1 MNLQENIARI
11 KVIMEAGQVKPV
23 HEVSDELYDALKNIH
38 SNDRII
44 MSSNSEITFKQIPIE
59 KQTVTTKPRGLWYGI
74 GSSWVDWVRSE
85 MPDWEVDN
93 IFKIDINTDRMLL
106 ISTSEELLAFNKK
119 YGAVLSEHY
128 SAIDWAKVASDY
140 GGIEIS
146 PYNYKLRMN
155 REVFW
160 YYGWDVA
167 SGCIWDEGIVTGVT
181 KL

>member
-11 KVIMEAGQVKPV
+11 KVIMESNQAKPM
-23 HEVSDELYDALKNIH
+23 HEISNELYDAIKNVH
-38 SNDRII
+38 TNDRII
-44 MSSNSEITFKQIPIE
+44 MSSNSELTFNQVPIE
-59 KQTVTTKPRGLWYGI
+59 KQSQGAKPRGLWYGV
-74 GSSWVDWVRSE
+74 GPSWIDWVRSE

-93 IFKIDINTDRMLL
+93 IFKIDIDVDKILKITN
-106 ISTSEELLAFNKK
+106 SEELLAFNKN
-119 YGAVLSEHY
+119 YGVKTQY
-128 SAIDWAKVASDY
+128 YNVIDWAKVASDY

-146 PYNYKLRMN
+146 PYNYKLRME

-167 SGCIWDEGIVTGVT
+167 SGCVWNEGVITGVI

>member
-11 KVIMEAGQVKPV
+11 KVIMEANQVKPV
-23 HEVSDELYDALKNIH
+23 HEVSDELYDAIKNIH
-38 SNDRII
+38 TNDRII
-44 MSSNSEITFKQIPIE
+44 MSSNSELTFNQVPIE
-59 KQTVTTKPRGLWYGI
+59 KQSQGAKPRGLWYGV
-74 GSSWVDWVRSE
+74 GPSWIDWVRSE

-93 IFKIDINTDRMLL
+93 IFKIDVNQDMMLT
-106 ISTSEELLAFNKK
+106 ITNSEELLAFNKK
-119 YGAVLSEHY
+119 YGIKTEY
-128 SAIDWAKVASDY
+128 YNIIDWAKVASDY

-146 PYNYKLRMN
+146 PYNYKLRME

-167 SGCIWDEGIVTGVT
+167 SGCVWNEGVITGVI

>member
-11 KVIMEAGQVKPV
+11 KVIMESNHVKPM
-23 HEVSDELYDALKNIH
+23 HEVSDELYDVIKNVHI
-38 SNDRII
+38 NDRLI
-44 MSSNSEITFKQIPIE
+44 MSSNSELTFNQVPIDKQS
-59 KQTVTTKPRGLWYGI
+59 QGAKPRGLWYGI
-74 GSSWVDWVRSE
+74 GPSWIDWVRSE

-93 IFKIDINTDRMLL
+93 IFKIDIDVDKILKITN
-106 ISTSEELLAFNKK
+106 SEELLAFNKN
-119 YGAVLSEHY
+119 YGVKTHY
-128 SAIDWAKVASDY
+128 YNVIDWVKVASEY

-146 PYNYKLRMN
+146 PYNYKLRMA

-167 SGCIWDEGIVTGVT
+167 SGCIWDEGVITGVD

>member
-11 KVIMEAGQVKPV
+11 KVIMESNHAKPM
-23 HEVSDELYDALKNIH
+23 HEISDELYDAIKNVH
-38 SNDRII
+38 TNDRII
-44 MSSNSEITFKQIPIE
+44 MSSNSELTFNQVPIE
-59 KQTVTTKPRGLWYGI
+59 KQSQGAKPRGLWYGV
-74 GSSWVDWVRSE
+74 GPSWIDWVRSE

-93 IFKIDINTDRMLL
+93 IFKIDVNQDMMLT
-106 ISTSEELLAFNKK
+106 ITNSEELLAFNKN
-119 YGAVLSEHY
+119 YGVKTDFFNV
-128 SAIDWAKVASDY
+128 IDWTRVASDY

-146 PYNYKLRMN
+146 PYNYKLRME

-167 SGCIWDEGIVTGVT
+167 SGCVWNEGVITGVN

>member
-11 KVIMEAGQVKPV
+11 KVIMEANQVKPV
-23 HEVSDELYDALKNIH
+23 HEVSDELYDAIKNIH
-38 SNDRII
+38 TNDRII
-44 MSSNSEITFKQIPIE
+44 MSSNSELTFNQVPIE
-59 KQTVTTKPRGLWYGI
+59 KQSQGAKPRGLWYGV
-74 GSSWVDWVRSE
+74 GPSWIDWVRSE

-93 IFKIDINTDRMLL
+93 IFKIDVNQDMMLT
-106 ISTSEELLAFNKK
+106 ITNSEELLAFKKK
-119 YGAVLSEHY
+119 YGITTEY
-128 SAIDWAKVASDY
+128 YNIIDWAKVASDY

-146 PYNYKLRMN
+146 PYNYKLRME

-167 SGCIWDEGIVTGVT
+167 SGCVWNEGVITGVI

>member
-11 KVIMEAGQVKPV
+11 KVIMESGQVKPV
-23 HEVSDELYDALKNIH
+23 HEVSDELYDALNKVH

-44 MSSNSEITFKQIPIE
+44 MSSNSEITFKQVPIE

-74 GSSWVDWVRSE
+74 GPSWVDWVRSE

-93 IFKIDINTDRMLL
+93 IFKIDINTDRMLM

-119 YGAVLSEHY
+119 YGTVLSEHF
-128 SAIDWAKVASDY
+128 SAIDWVKVASDY

-146 PYNYKLRMN
+146 PYNYKLRMA